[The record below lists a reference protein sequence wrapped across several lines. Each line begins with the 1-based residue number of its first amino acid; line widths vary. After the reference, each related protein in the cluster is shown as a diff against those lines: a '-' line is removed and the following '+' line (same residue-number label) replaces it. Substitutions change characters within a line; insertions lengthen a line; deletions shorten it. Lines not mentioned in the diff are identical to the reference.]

1 MKRFGFL
8 KVTVSKVE
16 KTKEESRR
24 RQGNQDVPE
33 MKGVWITG
41 DGEKQTD

>member
-33 MKGVWITG
+33 TKGVWITG